1 MPAKRRRSRRQPQ
14 PHDARERAAARD
26 RESAPIRELVEFET
40 ATEGSTAE
48 PRGESGT
55 LPGSVG
61 GTTGTAGRAPGI
73 QTPGAKT
80 PGFPG
85 ISPEEARR
93 LRGKKRGKGHA
104 RASRSPPRY
113 S

>member
-61 GTTGTAGRAPGI
+61 GTTGTAGRGGGAE
-73 QTPGAKT
+73 TP

-93 LRGKKRGKGHA
+93 LRGKKRGRP
-104 RASRSPPRY
+104 RAGEP
-113 S
+113 